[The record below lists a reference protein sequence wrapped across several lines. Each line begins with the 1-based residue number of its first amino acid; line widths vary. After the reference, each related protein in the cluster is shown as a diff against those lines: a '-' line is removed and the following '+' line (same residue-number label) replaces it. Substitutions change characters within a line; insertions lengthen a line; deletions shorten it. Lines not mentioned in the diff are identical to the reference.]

1 MPSSNAPAS
10 LRGFSVMWDPVRR
23 EIPPR
28 SIEADV
34 ERAAEASVRHR
45 LLDDHGFDPLDAA
58 GQTACADLGRISLGA
73 EFPQLRLRK
82 AHVNRPLRVE
92 GVDARDLAKHD
103 FFDRIHVE
111 LAKQDDVLA
120 PLETIEEFRTERFF
134 QVADSEFIGLSLGQ
148 VAGAGS
154 DP

>member
-1 MPSSNAPAS
+1 MPSSSAPAS

-23 EIPPR
+23 EIAAPA
-28 SIEADV
+28 IEADI
-34 ERAAEASVRHR
+34 ERAAEGSVCHR

-92 GVDARDLAKHD
+92 GVDAGDLANTA
-103 FFDRIHVE
+103 FFDLIPCE
-111 LAKQDDVLA
+111 
-120 PLETIEEFRTERFF
+120 
-134 QVADSEFIGLSLGQ
+134 S
-148 VAGAGS
+148 
-154 DP
+154 